1 MAFKEILII
10 SHSPLENIYRFFGV
24 FLLAVYIF
32 SHAYTFPD
40 IISNVLSILWM
51 FYVPY
56 GLGNIV
62 ISIITRYTASSIIPN
77 LAFPTITLMRWFI
90 GIFLVIGS
98 LLVIG
103 LIRANPQDALVP
115 SLLLICVTANW
126 AIPVRA
132 SRLNERYV
140 VILVVGLI
148 IGLTLG
154 LYVRS
159 YSPYPLTP
167 GLDTFT
173 HIYTAKLINNG
184 TISGLPLV
192 YFPTVDSLI
201 GLSTKSFGGDILGVF
216 WVGPIFLFILFA
228 ISIFSLSYRLLK
240 NYWVSCLC
248 AIISLIITEQGK
260 VANLQFFYPA
270 SFVMAIFPLVFLSVV
285 SISGSSRN
293 YSRLGI
299 IAPLFVLFGG
309 LVLLHTQLGIVAS
322 SILILYLLLHRLVS
336 ISRFALFCLRI
347 ATIAISIIVLLLLY
361 GLSSLQLQLP
371 IHIFYKNTA
380 SFDNQNIKIKDLTEW
395 YGKEIMTI
403 AIIGLLAIS
412 QFKDKVIVVIGF
424 LGAFLLYIYFQQFD
438 IVLRMMT
445 LERFFI
451 SFSASVVLVFPF
463 IIVNMITK
471 IKERGGILQR
481 PLSQLLEVGYLSVPQ
496 QLGKTKLKFLYVI
509 LLTLVISPLLVKP
522 YEIYLAP
529 YLKEGYAFSNFTP
542 YEALS
547 GKWIERN
554 TPKDHSIY
562 SDPFTVLEMRGL
574 GFRKN
579 IEQIASNNTV
589 ANNVKMALTS
599 NSSSDMYERILSQVG
614 SKVLIVITPRTSLWL
629 SYPGGITEDTPS
641 DRYYVMQPTSKFVD
655 YPEFHFL
662 FDKKYFKILYHD
674 NDISIFEPLTKSLGT
689 IH

>member
-1 MAFKEILII
+1 
-10 SHSPLENIYRFFGV
+10 
-24 FLLAVYIF
+24 
-32 SHAYTFPD
+32 
-40 IISNVLSILWM
+40 
-51 FYVPY
+51 
-56 GLGNIV
+56 
-62 ISIITRYTASSIIPN
+62 
-77 LAFPTITLMRWFI
+77 
-90 GIFLVIGS
+90 
-98 LLVIG
+98 
-103 LIRANPQDALVP
+103 
-115 SLLLICVTANW
+115 
-126 AIPVRA
+126 
-132 SRLNERYV
+132 
-140 VILVVGLI
+140 
-148 IGLTLG
+148 
-154 LYVRS
+154 
-159 YSPYPLTP
+159 
-167 GLDTFT
+167 
-173 HIYTAKLINNG
+173 
-184 TISGLPLV
+184 
-192 YFPTVDSLI
+192 
-201 GLSTKSFGGDILGVF
+201 
-216 WVGPIFLFILFA
+216 
-228 ISIFSLSYRLLK
+228 
-240 NYWVSCLC
+240 
-248 AIISLIITEQGK
+248 
-260 VANLQFFYPA
+260 
-270 SFVMAIFPLVFLSVV
+270 
-285 SISGSSRN
+285 
-293 YSRLGI
+293 
-299 IAPLFVLFGG
+299 
-309 LVLLHTQLGIVAS
+309 
-322 SILILYLLLHRLVS
+322 
-336 ISRFALFCLRI
+336 
-347 ATIAISIIVLLLLY
+347 
-361 GLSSLQLQLP
+361 
-371 IHIFYKNTA
+371 
-380 SFDNQNIKIKDLTEW
+380 
-395 YGKEIMTI
+395 MTI